1 MTSSSV
7 GTYLRYLR
15 RKSGLS
21 QAELAQ
27 ILGSVSATQISRH
40 ERSRTLPSILT
51 ALGYQ
56 VVFRMPVSDL
66 FPGLFHTV
74 EAGIEERLRE
84 FELDSNSRSAKGGTA
99 LSIARQMERIEKHE
113 NNHSM

>member
-15 RKSGLS
+15 RKRGLS

-27 ILGSVSATQISRH
+27 ILGSVSAAQISRH

-84 FELDSNSRSAKGGTA
+84 FELEPISRNAKKRTA
-99 LSIARQMERIEKHE
+99 MPAAQRVARADEHE
-113 NNHSM
+113 NNESL